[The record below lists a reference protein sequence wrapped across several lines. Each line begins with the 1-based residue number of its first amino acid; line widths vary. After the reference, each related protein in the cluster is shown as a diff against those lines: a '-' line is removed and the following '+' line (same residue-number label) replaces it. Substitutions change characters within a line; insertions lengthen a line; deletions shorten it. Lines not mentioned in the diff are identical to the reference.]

1 MANGIIDTF
10 IHTIEQYVTY
20 PAEGRFQD
28 RTSEGILQTLLEID
42 KKTIDDPT
50 DYDARANLVLCST
63 MALNGLI
70 GSGVPQDWSVHM
82 IGHELTALHGLD
94 HAQSLAVV
102 LPAMW
107 KVRRTQKKAEKLI
120 QYAER
125 VLGITDGSDDEKID
139 KAIEM
144 TEAFFN
150 ELGTKTRL
158 SDYGIKETDI
168 PKIIANLEKH
178 GMTKLSEKGDVTP
191 DVSELVLRTA
201 L

>member
-1 MANGIIDTF
+1 M
-10 IHTIEQYVTY
+10 
-20 PAEGRFQD
+20 
-28 RTSEGILQTLLEID
+28 
-42 KKTIDDPT
+42 
-50 DYDARANLVLCST
+50 
-63 MALNGLI
+63 
-70 GSGVPQDWSVHM
+70 HM

-107 KVRRTQKKAEKLI
+107 KVRRTQKAEKLI

-178 GMTKLSEKGDVTP
+178 GMTKLSEKGGDVTP